1 MIVLDTN
8 VVSEPL
14 KPNPDPAVLIWLD
27 SQEPQTLYLTAI
39 NLAELFAGV
48 EALPAGR
55 KKTQL
60 HQAINQQLLP
70 LFAGRILPFDQQ
82 TAENFASI
90 NAKAQAEGAPIG
102 FADCAIA
109 AIASSNGFLL
119 ATRNVR
125 DFQHTGI
132 ALLDPWAEQSR

>member
-27 SQEPQTLYLTAI
+27 NQEPQTLYLTAI

-48 EALPAGR
+48 EALAAGR

-70 LFAGRILPFDQQ
+70 LFAGRILPFDQHA
-82 TAENFASI
+82 AESFARI
-90 NAKAQAEGAPIG
+90 NAKAQAEGEPIG
-102 FADCAIA
+102 FADCTIA
-109 AIASSNGFLL
+109 AITLANGFLL

-125 DFQHTGI
+125 DFQHAGI
-132 ALLDPWAEQSR
+132 ALLNPWAEQSD

>member
-27 SQEPQTLYLTAI
+27 NQEPQTLYLTAI
-39 NLAELFAGV
+39 NLAELFAGI

-55 KKTQL
+55 RKTQL
-60 HQAINQQLLP
+60 HQAIKQQLLP
-70 LFAGRILPFDQQ
+70 LFSGRILSFDQQ
-82 TAENFASI
+82 ATENFARI
-90 NAKAQAEGAPIG
+90 NAKTQAEGAPIG

-109 AIASSNGFLL
+109 AIAATHGFLL

-125 DFQHTGI
+125 DFQHAGI
-132 ALLDPWAEQSR
+132 ALLNPWAEKD

>member
-27 SQEPQTLYLTAI
+27 NQEPQTLYLTAI

-48 EALPAGR
+48 EALPARR

-60 HQAINQQLLP
+60 HQAINRQLLP
-70 LFAGRILPFDQQ
+70 LFAGRILPFDQLA
-82 TAENFASI
+82 AENFARI

-119 ATRNVR
+119 ATRNAR

-132 ALLDPWAEQSR
+132 ALLDPWTEQSR

>member
-1 MIVLDTN
+1 MIVLDTD

-27 SQEPQTLYLTAI
+27 NQEPQTLYLTAI
-39 NLAELFAGV
+39 HLAELFAGV
-48 EALPAGR
+48 EALLAGR

-60 HQAINQQLLP
+60 HQAIKQQLLP
-70 LFAGRILPFDQQ
+70 LFAGRFLSFDQQ
-82 TAENFASI
+82 ATETFARI

-102 FADCAIA
+102 FADCANA
-109 AIASSNGFLL
+109 AIASAHGFLL

-125 DFQHTGI
+125 DFQHAGI
-132 ALLDPWAEQSR
+132 ALLNPWAERV